1 MVNPDPEKKA
11 VYYHYNPS
19 RSAAVFKQLIGSY
32 DGFIQSDAY
41 IAYTSQNQQYQH
53 TCALCWVHTRRL
65 FASTL
70 KNGDYMKG
78 SEGYEII
85 ERTVS
90 SMADIFK
97 IEKETR
103 NLYNSS
109 IEMDASSFIELR
121 KKKTLPIIKKLT
133 KYIAKH
139 KKSISVDSSIKG
151 AMGYY
156 LNHID
161 DLKAYLECELLT
173 PGNQI
178 SEQKVKSIINW
189 RNNSLFAGSTAG
201 AETGAVLSSLIQ
213 TAKMNG
219 IEPTAYIKYLMK
231 IVEENR
237 GKESDVNDYSNHL
250 PFNLSDDILM
260 NLKVKQYSIMPKKQ
274 RISSKLYQ
282 K

>member
-1 MVNPDPEKKA
+1 
-11 VYYHYNPS
+11 
-19 RSAAVFKQLIGSY
+19 
-32 DGFIQSDAY
+32 
-41 IAYTSQNQQYQH
+41 
-53 TCALCWVHTRRL
+53 
-65 FASTL
+65 
-70 KNGDYMKG
+70 MKG

-85 ERTVS
+85 ERIVS

-109 IEMDASSFIELR
+109 IEMDATSFIELR

-178 SEQKVKSIINW
+178 SDQKVKNIINW

-213 TAKMNG
+213 SAKMNG

-237 GKESDVNDYSNHL
+237 GKETDVNDYSNHL

-260 NLKVKQYSIMPKKQ
+260 DLKVKQYSIMSKKQ